1 MPIENPSELPPLG
14 LKSAIVELDD
24 GGADVSLDLV
34 EDEVTVDIKDHYANI
49 AEYLTDG
56 EMMGVGPTICDNVK
70 ADLDSRAEWENL
82 IVKGMEELGLK
93 IEETAEPFEG
103 ACSAHHPL
111 LLENVVKFQSK
122 AVQEL
127 FPAAGPVRTRVWGDS
142 TPEKEAAASR
152 LKEFMNYQILEEMV
166 EYFDETER
174 LLFALPLVGSCFR
187 KLYFDS
193 GVDRPIA
200 EYVPVDQ
207 FVVSYNA
214 PDLRRADRYT
224 HVIFRTQED
233 FRSDV
238 SAGLYR
244 DIPIGAPGMVDL
256 NPIAQKVDE
265 LQGVAQPSDY
275 KAYTLYEYHGY
286 FQFDGLEETKGG
298 PLPYIV
304 TVDSSS
310 RKVLSIRRNWDPA
323 DPRKRKLE
331 WFVHY
336 KYVPTMGFYGL
347 GLIHLI
353 GSLSKTATLSM
364 RALVDAGMFANLQG
378 GFKLKSMRVVGANDP
393 ISPGE
398 WRDVDATLQDISKAI
413 YPLPYKEPSQTLL
426 ALHDKMVAAGQKFAD
441 TTEQVIAD
449 STNYGPVGTTL
460 ALLEASTKF
469 FSATH
474 KRIHAAQKQEFKI
487 LRRIDKDYLSIYPY
501 DIQGAPRDI
510 FRIDIA
516 AQVDIIPSSDPNTP
530 SNAHRLTRATTLLQM
545 AEKAPQMHD
554 MREIYRRVYSAMEV
568 DNMDKILPPP
578 KQPQPMGPLEDIMA
592 LSKGQ
597 PIAAFQGQD
606 HQAHIMAKMAFLQDP
621 MGGASPVF
629 GPIAPLLQAN
639 IREHMVLQYAEA
651 AMAQGAP
658 GDQAQAMAAQQVA
671 QMHVQQ
677 AMAQQ
682 QQQQPQDPTLQ
693 LGMAE
698 LQMRSKEH
706 EDKMLNNAAQLAV
719 RNRELDLRQQAQD
732 QKGFLEGLKV
742 KQKDADSNRRAATQ
756 AVSSIGRKTGAL

>member
-1 MPIENPSELPPLG
+1 MAIENVMPAEVLG
-14 LKSAIVELDD
+14 LRTTIVELDD
-24 GGADVSLDLV
+24 GGFDDDIPLDTSHDANLAETLSESQLGLV
-34 EDEVTVDIKDHYANI
+34 GSDIC
-49 AEYLTDG
+49 E
-56 EMMGVGPTICDNVK
+56 NVK

-93 IEETAEPFEG
+93 IEDTAEPFEG
-103 ACSAHHPL
+103 ACTAHHPL

-127 FPAAGPVRTRVWGDS
+127 FPASGPVRTRIWGATS
-142 TPEKEAAASR
+142 PEKEAAASR
-152 LKEFMNYQILEEMV
+152 LKEFLNYQILEEMV

-193 GVDRPIA
+193 GLNRPIA

-224 HVIFRTQED
+224 HIIFRSEED
-233 FRSDV
+233 LQGDMDS
-238 SAGLYR
+238 GLYR
-244 DIPIGAPGMVDL
+244 NIAIGSPGMVDQ
-256 NPIAQKVDE
+256 NPIAAKVDE
-265 LQGVAQPSDY
+265 LQGVAQPSNY
-275 KAYTLYEYHGY
+275 KAYVLYEYHGY
-286 FQFDGLEETKGG
+286 FDFGDGH
-298 PLPYIV
+298 LPYVV
-304 TVDSSS
+304 TVDSGS
-310 RKVLSIRRNWDPA
+310 RKVLSIRRNWNPQDPQ
-323 DPRKRKLE
+323 KRKLE

-336 KYVPTMGFYGL
+336 RYVPTMGFYGL

-353 GSLSKTATLSM
+353 GSLAKTATLSM

-393 ISPGE
+393 IAPGE

-487 LRRIDKDYLSIYPY
+487 LRRIDKDYLNLYPY
-501 DIQGAPRDI
+501 PIQGAPPEI
-510 FRIDIA
+510 FRADINA
-516 AQVDIIPSSDPNTP
+516 EIDIIPSSDPNTP

-545 AEKAPQMHD
+545 ASQNPQMHD
-554 MREIYRRVYSAMEV
+554 MREIYKRVYSAMEV
-568 DNMDKILPPP
+568 DNVDKILPPP
-578 KQPQPMGPLEDIMA
+578 QQPQPLSPLEDIMVA
-592 LSKGQ
+592 SEGR
-597 PIAAFQGQD
+597 PIKAFPGQD
-606 HQAHIMAKMAFLQDP
+606 HPAHIQAKMAFLQDP
-621 MGGASPVF
+621 MGGGSPLF
-629 GPIAPLLQAN
+629 AAISPILQAN
-639 IREHMVLQYAEA
+639 IREHTVMQYAEA
-651 AMAQGAP
+651 AMAMGAQ
-658 GDQAQAMAAQQVA
+658 GDQAQAMAIQQVA
-671 QMHVQQ
+671 QQHLAQAQQ
-677 AMAQQ
+677 MAQQ
-682 QQQQPQDPTLQ
+682 GGDPTMQ

-698 LQMRSKEH
+698 LQMRAKEH

-732 QKGFLEGLKV
+732 QKGYVEGLKI
-742 KQKDADSNRRAATQ
+742 KQKDDATKQAASRAVTA
-756 AVSSIGRKTGAL
+756 IGRKTGAQ

>member
-1 MPIENPSELPPLG
+1 MAIENVMPAEVLG
-14 LKSAIVELDD
+14 LRSTIVELDD
-24 GGADVSLDLV
+24 GGYEEELPLDTSH
-34 EDEVTVDIKDHYANI
+34 DANL
-49 AEYLTDG
+49 AETLSESQLG
-56 EMMGVGPTICDNVK
+56 LIGSEICENVK

-103 ACSAHHPL
+103 ACTAHHPL

-127 FPAAGPVRTRVWGDS
+127 FPAAGPVRTRIWGATS
-142 TPEKEAAASR
+142 PEKEAAASR
-152 LKEFMNYQILEEMV
+152 LKEFLNYQILEEMV

-193 GVDRPIA
+193 GLNRPIA

-224 HVIFRTQED
+224 HIIFRSEED
-233 FRSDV
+233 LQGDMES
-238 SAGLYR
+238 GLYR
-244 DIPIGAPGMVDL
+244 SIAVGSPGMVDQ
-256 NPIAQKVDE
+256 NPIAAKVDE
-265 LQGVAQPSDY
+265 LQGVAQPSNY
-275 KAYTLYEYHGY
+275 KAYVLYEYHGY
-286 FQFDGLEETKGG
+286 FDFGDGH
-298 PLPYIV
+298 LPYVV
-304 TVDSSS
+304 TVDSGS
-310 RKVLSIRRNWDPA
+310 RKILSIRRNWNPSDPQ
-323 DPRKRKLE
+323 KRKLE

-336 KYVPTMGFYGL
+336 RYVPTMGFYGL

-353 GSLSKTATLSM
+353 GSLAKTATLSM

-393 ISPGE
+393 IAPGE

-487 LRRIDKDYLSIYPY
+487 LRRIDKDYLNLYPY
-501 DIQGAPRDI
+501 PIQGAPPEI
-510 FRIDIA
+510 FRADIDAEI
-516 AQVDIIPSSDPNTP
+516 DIIPSSDPNTP

-545 AEKAPQMHD
+545 ASQNPQMHD
-554 MREIYRRVYSAMEV
+554 MREIYKRIYSAMEV
-568 DNMDKILPPP
+568 DNVDKILPPP
-578 KQPQPMGPLEDIMA
+578 QQPRPLSPLEDIMA
-592 LSKGQ
+592 ASEGR
-597 PIAAFQGQD
+597 PIKAFPGQD
-606 HQAHIMAKMAFLQDP
+606 HQSHIQAKMAFLQDP
-621 MGGASPVF
+621 MAGGSPLF
-629 GPIAPLLQAN
+629 AAISPILQAN
-639 IREHMVLQYAEA
+639 IREHTVMQYTEA
-651 AMAQGAP
+651 AMAMGAQ
-658 GDQAQAMAAQQVA
+658 GDQAQAMAIQQVA
-671 QMHVQQ
+671 QQHLMQAQQ
-677 AMAQQ
+677 AAAQQ
-682 QQQQPQDPTLQ
+682 PGDPTMQ

-698 LQMRSKEH
+698 LQIRQKEH

-732 QKGFLEGLKV
+732 QKGYVEGLKI
-742 KQKDADSNRRAATQ
+742 KQKDADSTRKTALAAVD
-756 AVSSIGRKTGAL
+756 AIGRKSGAK

>member
-1 MPIENPSELPPLG
+1 MPIENSSELPPLG

-24 GGADVSLDLV
+24 GGADVSLDVV
-34 EDEVTVDIKDHYANI
+34 EEEVTIDIEDHYANI

-56 EMMGVGPTICDNVK
+56 ELMGVGPTVCDNVR

-127 FPAAGPVRTRVWGDS
+127 FPAAGPVRTRVWGNS
-142 TPEKEAAASR
+142 TPDKEAAAAR
-152 LKEFMNYQILEEMV
+152 LKEFLNYQILEEMV

-187 KLYFDS
+187 KLYFD
-193 GVDRPIA
+193 GGLDRPVA

-214 PDLRRADRYT
+214 PDLRRAERYA
-224 HVIFRTQED
+224 HIIYRSADD
-233 FRSDV
+233 FKGDV
-238 SAGLYR
+238 ASGLYR
-244 DIPIGAPGMVDL
+244 DVQMGAPGMIEQST
-256 NPIAQKVDE
+256 IAAKVDE
-265 LQGVAQPSDY
+265 LQGVTQPSDFR
-275 KAYTLYEYHGY
+275 AYTLYEYHGF
-286 FQFDGLEETKGG
+286 FQFDGLEETKNG

-310 RKVLSIRRNWDPA
+310 RKVLSIRRNWDPS
-323 DPRKRKLE
+323 DPKKRKLD

-364 RALVDAGMFANLQG
+364 RALVDSGMFANLQG
-378 GFKLKSMRVVGANDP
+378 GFKLKSMRVVGGNDP
-393 ISPGE
+393 IGPGE
-398 WRDVDATLQDISKAI
+398 WRDVDATVQDISKAI

-426 ALHDKMVAAGQKFAD
+426 ALHEKVVAAGQKFAD

-487 LRRIDKDYLSIYPY
+487 LRRLDKDYLAAYPY
-501 DIQGAPRDI
+501 DIQGAPREI
-510 FRIDIA
+510 FRVDIS

-545 AEKAPQMHD
+545 ASNNPQMHD
-554 MREIYRRVYSAMEV
+554 MREIYKRVYNAMEV
-568 DNMDKILPPP
+568 ENVDKILPPP
-578 KQPQPMGPLEDIMA
+578 QQPQPLSPLEDIMA
-592 LSKGQ
+592 LSKGM
-597 PIAAFQGQD
+597 PIAAFPGQD
-606 HQAHIMAKMAFLQDP
+606 HQAHVMAKMAFLQDP

-629 GPIAPLLQAN
+629 AQQAPLLAAN
-639 IREHMVLQYAEA
+639 IREHMVMQYAEA
-651 AMAQGAP
+651 AMSQGMP
-658 GDQAQAMAAQQVA
+658 GEQAQAMAAQQVA
-671 QMHVQQ
+671 QQHVQQ

-682 QQQQPQDPTLQ
+682 QPQDPTVQ

-698 LQMRSKEH
+698 LQMRQKEH

-732 QKGFLEGLKV
+732 QKGFVEGLKI
-742 KQKDADSNRRAATQ
+742 KQKDADSVRNLATK
-756 AVSSIGRKTGAL
+756 AVSSIGRKAGAL

>member
-1 MPIENPSELPPLG
+1 M
-14 LKSAIVELDD
+14 
-24 GGADVSLDLV
+24 
-34 EDEVTVDIKDHYANI
+34 
-49 AEYLTDG
+49 
-56 EMMGVGPTICDNVK
+56 
-70 ADLDSRAEWENL
+70 
-82 IVKGMEELGLK
+82 
-93 IEETAEPFEG
+93 
-103 ACSAHHPL
+103 
-111 LLENVVKFQSK
+111 VKFQSK

-187 KLYFDS
+187 KLYFDT
-193 GVDRPIA
+193 GLGRPVA

-214 PDLRRADRYT
+214 PDLRRAQRYA
-224 HVIFRTQED
+224 HVIYRNQED
-233 FRSDV
+233 LKSDV
-238 SAGLYR
+238 AAGIYR
-244 DIPIGAPGMVDL
+244 DVPLGAPGMVDL

-265 LQGVAQPSDY
+265 LQGVAAPSNF
-275 KAYTLYEYHGY
+275 KAYVLYECHGY
-286 FQFDGLEETKGG
+286 FQFDGLEETSEG

-304 TVDSSS
+304 TVDSAS
-310 RKVLSIRRNWDPA
+310 RRVLSIRRNWDPA
-323 DPRKRKLE
+323 DARKQKLE

-336 KYVPTMGFYGL
+336 RYVPTMGFYGL

-364 RALVDAGMFANLQG
+364 RALVDSGMFANLQG
-378 GFKLKSMRVVGANDP
+378 GFKLKSMRVVGGNDP

-398 WRDVDATLQDISKAI
+398 WRDVDATIQDISKAI

-426 ALHDKMVAAGQKFAD
+426 TLFREVVGAGQKFAD

-487 LRRIDKDYLSIYPY
+487 LRRLDKDYLDIYPY
-501 DIQGAPRDI
+501 DIQGAPRQI
-510 FRIDIA
+510 FRMDIA

-530 SNAHRLTRATTLLQM
+530 SNAHRLTRATTLLQV
-545 AEKAPQMHD
+545 AEKNPQMHD
-554 MREIYRRVYSAMEV
+554 MREIYRRVYAAMEV
-568 DNMDKILPPP
+568 ENVDKILPPQQ
-578 KQPQPMGPLEDIMA
+578 QPQPHSPLEDIMVA
-592 LSKGQ
+592 SKGM
-597 PIAAFQGQD
+597 PIAAFPGQD

-621 MGGASPVF
+621 MGGASPLF
-629 GPIAPLLQAN
+629 AAISPLLQAN
-639 IREHMVLQYAEA
+639 IREHMVMQYAEV
-651 AMAQGAP
+651 AMAQGAQ

-677 AMAQQ
+677 AMQQ
-682 QQQQPQDPTLQ
+682 QQDRKST
-693 LGMAE
+693 
-698 LQMRSKEH
+698 R
-706 EDKMLNNAAQLAV
+706 LN
-719 RNRELDLRQQAQD
+719 
-732 QKGFLEGLKV
+732 
-742 KQKDADSNRRAATQ
+742 SSH
-756 AVSSIGRKTGAL
+756 VSESRMPSSA

>member
-1 MPIENPSELPPLG
+1 MPVEKTDLPPIG
-14 LKSAIVELDD
+14 LASAIVELDD
-24 GGADVSLDLV
+24 GGVDVEFGEREEIVIDTGHHSNLAEVLDEGELGAVGALV
-34 EDEVTVDIKDHYANI
+34 CE
-49 AEYLTDG
+49 
-56 EMMGVGPTICDNVK
+56 NVR

-103 ACSAHHPL
+103 ACRANHPL

-127 FPAAGPVRTRVWGDS
+127 FPAAGPVRTRIWGATS
-142 TPEKEAAASR
+142 PEKEAASSR
-152 LKEFMNYQILEEMV
+152 LREFMNWQVLEDMV

-187 KLYFDS
+187 KLYFDN
-193 GVDRPIA
+193 GVGRPVA

-214 PDLRRADRYT
+214 PDLRRADRYA
-224 HVIFRTQED
+224 HVIYRNEEDLRGDIRT
-233 FRSDV
+233 
-238 SAGLYR
+238 GLYR
-244 DIPIGAPGMVDL
+244 DVTLGAPGMVDL
-256 NPIAQKVDE
+256 NPIALKVDE
-265 LQGVAQPSDY
+265 LQGVAAPETF
-275 KAYTLYEYHGY
+275 KAHVLYEYHGY
-286 FQFDGLEETKGG
+286 FEFDGLEETGEG
-298 PLPYIV
+298 PLPYVV
-304 TVDSSS
+304 TVDSTS
-310 RKVLSIRRNWDPA
+310 RRVLSIRRNWDPM
-323 DPRKRKLE
+323 DPKKRKLE

-336 KYVPTMGFYGL
+336 RYVPTMGFYGL

-353 GSLSKTATLSM
+353 GSLSKTATLTM

-393 ISPGE
+393 IAPGE

-413 YPLPYKEPSQTLL
+413 YPLPYKEPSQTLFT
-426 ALHDKMVAAGQKFAD
+426 LHKEVVAAGQKFAD

-487 LRRIDKDYLSIYPY
+487 LRRIDRDYLFEYPY
-501 DIQGAPRDI
+501 EIQGAPREI
-510 FRIDIA
+510 FNLDVRA
-516 AQVDIIPSSDPNTP
+516 EVDIIPSSDPNTP

-545 AEKAPQMHD
+545 AAQNPQMHD
-554 MREIYRRVYSAMEV
+554 MREIYKRVYSAMEV
-568 DNMDKILPPP
+568 DNVDKILPPQQDP
-578 KQPQPMGPLEDIMA
+578 VPMSPLEDLMA
-592 LSKGQ
+592 LTQGK
-597 PIAAFQGQD
+597 PIKAFPGQD

-621 MGGASPVF
+621 MGGASP
-629 GPIAPLLQAN
+629 ILAKMAPLVQAN
-639 IREHMVLQYAEA
+639 IGEHMLLQYAEA
-651 AMAQGAP
+651 AMAMGAQ
-658 GDQAQAMAAQQVA
+658 GDQAQAMAIQQVA
-671 QMHVQQ
+671 QQHLAQAQ
-677 AMAQQ
+677 AMG
-682 QQQQPQDPTLQ
+682 QPQDPAVQ

-698 LQMRSKEH
+698 LQLRAKEH

-719 RNRELDLRQQAQD
+719 RNRELNLREQAQD
-732 QKGFLEGLKV
+732 QKGYVEGLKI
-742 KQKDADSNRRAATQ
+742 KQKDADSTRKAAAA
-756 AVSSIGRKTGAL
+756 AVNAIGRNAGAQ

>member
-1 MPIENPSELPPLG
+1 MPIENPSPLDPLG
-14 LKSAIVELDD
+14 LKAAVVELDD
-24 GGADVSLDLV
+24 GGMDVTFGDV
-34 EDEVTVDIKDHYANI
+34 EVMPVVDVTDPGANL
-49 AEYLTDG
+49 AELISESELG
-56 EMMGVGPTICDNVK
+56 MVGATVCENVQ

-103 ACSAHHPL
+103 ACRANHPL

-122 AVQEL
+122 AVQEI
-127 FPAAGPVRTRVWGDS
+127 FPAAGPVRTRIWGATS
-142 TPEKEAAASR
+142 PEKEAAASR
-152 LKEFMNYQILEEMV
+152 LKEFLNYQILEEMV

-187 KLYFDS
+187 KLYFDT
-193 GVDRPIA
+193 GLGRPVA

-214 PDLRRADRYT
+214 PDLRRADRYA
-224 HVIFRTQED
+224 HVIY
-233 FRSDV
+233 RSDEDLKADMA
-238 SAGLYR
+238 AGIYR
-244 DIPIGAPGMVDL
+244 EITVGSPGMIDQ
-256 NPIAQKVDE
+256 NPIAAKVDE
-265 LQGVAQPSDY
+265 LQGVAQPSNY
-275 KAYTLYEYHGY
+275 KAHVLYEYHGY
-286 FQFDGLEETKGG
+286 FQFDDLEETRQG
-298 PLPYIV
+298 PLPYVV
-304 TVDSSS
+304 TVDSTS
-310 RKVLSIRRNWDPA
+310 RKVLSVRRNWDPA

-336 KYVPTMGFYGL
+336 RYVPTMGFYGL

-353 GSLSKTATLSM
+353 GSLSKTATLTM

-393 ISPGE
+393 IAPGE
-398 WRDVDATLQDISKAI
+398 WRDVDSTLQDISKAI
-413 YPLPYKEPSQTLL
+413 YPLPYKEPSQTLFT
-426 ALHDKMVAAGQKFAD
+426 LHKEVVAAGQKFAD

-487 LRRIDKDYLSIYPY
+487 LRRLDKDYLSRYPY
-501 DIQGAPRDI
+501 AVQGAPPEI
-510 FRIDIA
+510 FRADIGA
-516 AQVDIIPSSDPNTP
+516 EVDIIPSSDPNTP

-545 AEKAPQMHD
+545 ASQAPQMHD
-554 MREIYRRVYSAMEV
+554 MREIYKRVYSAMEV
-568 DNMDKILPPP
+568 DNVDKILPPP
-578 KQPQPMGPLEDIMA
+578 QDPMPLSPLEDIMA
-592 LSKGQ
+592 MSQGK
-597 PIAAFQGQD
+597 PIKAFPGQD
-606 HQAHIMAKMAFLQDP
+606 HQAHIQAKMAFLQDP

-629 GPIAPLLQAN
+629 QQMTPLLLAN
-639 IREHMVLQYAEA
+639 IREHTVLQYAEA
-651 AMAQGAP
+651 AMAMGAQ
-658 GDQAQAMAAQQVA
+658 GDQAQAQAVQQVVQQHIMQA
-671 QMHVQQ
+671 QQ

-682 QQQQPQDPTLQ
+682 QPQDPTVQ

-698 LQMRSKEH
+698 LQLRSKEH
-706 EDKMLNNAAQLAV
+706 QDKMLNNAAQLAV

-732 QKGFLEGLKV
+732 QKGYVEGLKI
-742 KQKDADSNRRAATQ
+742 KQKDADSTRKAALT
-756 AVSSIGRKTGAL
+756 AVNAIGRQSGAL